1 MRTRRHFLRL
11 AFGGSIAGMGLLGP
25 LSTARQWTWAAAR
38 KVLPKGTKRDSLI
51 QEDPA
56 TLETTNLE
64 ITPLE
69 NFGTMGPTNEVVDPG
84 TWRLQVLGQVK
95 NPLSLTL
102 PQLIALPS
110 VERDVLLICPGFFAN
125 YGRWKGVSMR
135 SLLQQADPEPTATQV
150 LIEARGG
157 KTIHYPLEDLLS
169 DKAFLAY
176 QVNGQSLP
184 RKHGFP
190 LRVVA
195 EGYYGSDWV
204 KYVEKV
210 TVERA

>member
-11 AFGGSIAGMGLLGP
+11 AFGGSIAGVALLGP
-25 LSTARQWTWAAAR
+25 LFSARQRAGAAAK

-51 QEDPA
+51 QDDPA
-56 TLETTNLE
+56 TLDTTNLE

-84 TWRLQVLGQVK
+84 AWRLQVSGQVK
-95 NPLSLTL
+95 KALSLTL
-102 PQLIALPS
+102 PQLTTLPS

-150 LIEARGG
+150 LVEARGG
-157 KTIHYPLEDLLS
+157 KTVRYPLEDLLS
-169 DKAFLAY
+169 DKVFLAY
-176 QVNGQSLP
+176 HVNGQSLP

-190 LRVVA
+190 LRIVA
-195 EGYYGSDWV
+195 EGYYGSDWL
-204 KYVEKV
+204 KYVERV
-210 TVERA
+210 TLERA